1 MCISL
6 VLKLIDLIHLHNLC
20 ALNGV
25 TWSLVEWTS
34 QCIVLLVEVASN
46 NCLFHCDDSLSLP
59 PPPPQETVEVFRE
72 SFSGTKRMLAS
83 LLTVDSWPDSVTYF
97 STWDSFSLSSDVSFG
112 CASEVDATVCSGRD
126 RNAMNRL
133 LRLFQTPE
141 CLTMLWWSVRETT
154 YDCCTVE
161 LLKKLCCTCC
171 SPGCVTYQVSEWI
184 LQV

>member
-1 MCISL
+1 MSH
-6 VLKLIDLIHLHNLC
+6 DRWW
-20 ALNGV
+20 NGRRNV
-25 TWSLVEWTS
+25 SFSWWRS
-34 QCIVLLVEVASN
+34 QATIACFIVMTA
-46 NCLFHCDDSLSLP
+46 FHCP